1 MRNEEKH
8 LVELVFVCGDILQ
21 QSFLWLGTQACGF
34 FEQLRIA
41 QGKSIAENTALTE
54 TTEVCSAIGKAV
66 FLANCGDFI

>member
-1 MRNEEKH
+1 MGNEEKQ

-21 QSFLWLGTQACGF
+21 QSFLWIGTQTCSL

-41 QGKSIAENTALTE
+41 QGKSIAENTTLTE

-66 FLANCGDFI
+66 FLANDGDFI